1 VHTIGA
7 RDGLVDCYG
16 DWARLRETDTSGA
29 VLVRP
34 DRHVAWRSD
43 RYTGSEEHRRLR
55 DLAVAR
61 EADAGVALLTEHIE
75 RAPRELIAYAQKH
88 DLDAGPAKAVPD

>member
-43 RYTGSEEHRRLR
+43 RYTGAAAR
-55 DLAVAR
+55 DLTAVLR
-61 EADAGVALLTEHIE
+61 RMLTAI
-75 RAPRELIAYAQKH
+75 
-88 DLDAGPAKAVPD
+88 G